1 MAYKAHRHGDLRAC
15 GATTTVVGQSTV
27 FVNGKL
33 WAVKGDTNTHQ
44 DGGLINTTG
53 STVTIEGKPVIVHGP
68 DLAEV
73 DKAGHFM
80 VLDETAQGSGD
91 VFAY

>member
-1 MAYKAHRHGDLRAC
+1 MAYKAHRHGDPRAC

-44 DGGLINTTG
+44 AGDLINTTG

-68 DLAEV
+68 DLAKP
-73 DKAGHFM
+73 DRAGH
-80 VLDETAQGSGD
+80 VNTQDQTAGGSGD